1 VGAEYREEKFKF
13 DPDYIFANGKQA
25 GGAPSKSI
33 DGKLHVWEGFTE
45 ARIPIANDLPFVKSL
60 SMDAGYRYSK
70 YTLGFTTNTYKFGVE
85 WTPIEDVR
93 LRAGYNRAV
102 RAPNINELFQPATV
116 GAGGTADPCWG
127 ANPVLS
133 ASQCALAGVT
143 ANQYGFLDV
152 NPAAQINTL
161 VGGNSKLQPEIADTY
176 TAGMVIQPQMVP
188 NLVASID
195 VFYIKIRD
203 TITSLSSNTV
213 INDCALTGQASLCGL
228 IHRGAAGDLWFNQSN
243 YVTATYLNIGKVS
256 TRGMDLQSHYH
267 TDLGGFG
274 KLSASLSGTYTK
286 DFYFQPV
293 PGLGS
298 YDCAG
303 YWGSTC
309 GAPVPHWRHVLN
321 TTWGL
326 PWFGLDLTARW
337 RLVGPSKVDRS
348 SSNPALKA
356 DFYTATSHIPG
367 YNYIDLSLSAPITSY
382 VDFRVGVNNIA
393 DKNPPLILN
402 GTLSDCPNTT
412 CNDNTWVGTYD
423 TLGRYLYAHVSVKF

>member
-1 VGAEYREEKFKF
+1 
-13 DPDYIFANGKQA
+13 
-25 GGAPSKSI
+25 
-33 DGKLHVWEGFTE
+33 
-45 ARIPIANDLPFVKSL
+45 
-60 SMDAGYRYSK
+60 
-70 YTLGFTTNTYKFGVE
+70 
-85 WTPIEDVR
+85 
-93 LRAGYNRAV
+93 
-102 RAPNINELFQPATV
+102 
-116 GAGGTADPCWG
+116 
-127 ANPVLS
+127 
-133 ASQCALAGVT
+133 
-143 ANQYGFLDV
+143 
-152 NPAAQINTL
+152 
-161 VGGNSKLQPEIADTY
+161 
-176 TAGMVIQPQMVP
+176 MVIQPQMVP
-188 NLVASID
+188 NLVTSID
-195 VFYIKIRD
+195 VYYIKIRD

-213 INDCALTGQASLCGL
+213 ISDCALTGQASLCGL

-256 TRGMDLQSHYH
+256 TRGLDIQSHYH

-274 KLSASLSGTYTK
+274 KLSTSISGTYTK
-286 DFYFQPV
+286 DFEFQPV

-356 DFYTATSHIPG
+356 DFYTATAHIPG